1 MPRLTLEKVEVEQ
14 TGAYNF
20 KDVEPSIH
28 HGYNIPAIEKMLPP
42 GQHKI
47 LDAGCG
53 NGYVANWLSQKG
65 HQVWGSDYSE
75 SGVELAQNN
84 FPDLTFFQADLLAGP
99 PKIVPLGG
107 YDGIVSLEVI
117 EHLFDPEK
125 FLENLWKAIKPG
137 GFLILTTPYHGYVKN
152 LMLSLVNQWD
162 GHFMVSSVGGHIKFF
177 SPKTINVMLTEQKFV
192 HEKTKGAGR
201 GPLMWCSMVVMAR
214 KPG

>member
-1 MPRLTLEKVEVEQ
+1 MPRLSLEKVDVEQ
-14 TGAYNF
+14 TGAYTF

-28 HGYNIPAIEKMLPP
+28 HGYNLPTIEKMLPA
-42 GQHKI
+42 GQHRL

-53 NGYVANWLSQKG
+53 NGYVANWLSLKG
-65 HQVWGSDYSE
+65 HEVWGSDYSE
-75 SGVELAQNN
+75 SGVELAQSN
-84 FPDLTFFQADLLAGP
+84 FPDLTFFQADLIAGP
-99 PKIVPLGG
+99 PKIVPMGG
-107 YDGIVSLEVI
+107 YDGIISLEVI

-125 FLENLWKAIKPG
+125 FLENLWTAIKPG

-177 SPKTINVMLTEQKFV
+177 SPKTLKTMLEQQNFQ
-192 HEKTKGAGR
+192 HEKIKGSGR
-201 GPLMWCSMVVMAR
+201 GPLLWCSMVAMAR